1 MQEKQAFRIGGLLS
15 AVILLVVAAAGVL
28 LVMNGQK
35 VGAVAFVISGLLAS
49 SFVIVGPNESKVI
62 TFLGKYVGS
71 INEAGFYFTVPFSA
85 RKTVSLKVINF
96 NSEKLKVNDVSGN
109 PIEIAAVIVYK
120 VTDSAKAAFG
130 VDSYDRFVQIQSETG
145 LRHIASK
152 YPYDNHDVEG
162 VQSLRANADEVANEL
177 RIDLQDRLSIAGVEV
192 IEARLMHLAYAPEI
206 AQAMLQRQQAS
217 AILAARKIIVEGAVE
232 MVRSTMASI
241 EQSGVAELD
250 DEKKAQMINN
260 LMVAMVSERSAQP
273 IINTGTIY

>member
-1 MQEKQAFRIGGLLS
+1 MKEKQAFRIGGLIS
-15 AVILLVVAAAGVL
+15 AVILLIMLGAGVL
-28 LVMNGQK
+28 LVINGQK
-35 VGAVAFVISGLLAS
+35 AGAVFFVISALLSS

-71 INEAGFYFTVPFSA
+71 INEAGFYFTVPFSV
-85 RKTVSLKVINF
+85 RRTISRKVINF

-109 PIEIAAVIVYK
+109 PIEIAAVIVYR
-120 VTDSAKAAFG
+120 VTDSARAAFG

-152 YPYDNHDVEG
+152 YPYDNHDEEG
-162 VQSLRANADEVANEL
+162 VLSLRANADEVANEL
-177 RIDLQDRLSIAGVEV
+177 RTDLQGRLDLAGVEV

-217 AILAARKIIVEGAVE
+217 AILAARKIIVEGAVL
-232 MVRSTMASI
+232 MVKSTMESI
-241 EQSGVAELD
+241 EASGVAALD